1 MSSVLPAGF
10 LLGTVVQRCESLFLK
25 IVMRAAVAAPMMAVV
40 VQWRVDAA
48 VQRQQLGSD
57 LR

>member
-1 MSSVLPAGF
+1 MGSVLPAGS
-10 LLGTVVQRCESLFLK
+10 LLGTVVQRCESLFLG
-25 IVMRAAVAAPMMAVV
+25 VVVGAAVAAPMMAVV
-40 VQWRVDAA
+40 VQWGVVAA